1 MNGRQIYKKLRLKQ
15 KIINLSK
22 RKALMKTEI
31 MQIIIKIVTLI
42 KVPDILQRLT
52 KKPQQSAWALIS
64 KNRKIL
70 K

>member
-1 MNGRQIYKKLRLKQ
+1 
-15 KIINLSK
+15 
-22 RKALMKTEI
+22 MKTEI